1 MIETIKYLS
10 QNISDPVSFGSLFI
24 ATAIFLNIISL
35 IVLFISVLSWYKRT
49 GKLPTNIG
57 SLINDKFFVSLLVYI
72 SFFYSA
78 FCISGL
84 AIKFIAQIIN

>member
-1 MIETIKYLS
+1 MIETIRYLN

-35 IVLFISVLSWYKRT
+35 IILFISVLSWYKRT
-49 GKLPTNIG
+49 GKFPTSIG
-57 SLINDKFFVSLLVYI
+57 VLINGDTFFGFLVYVSL
-72 SFFYSA
+72 FYSA